1 MGFRS
6 FEMEMVEIIGVIE
19 MAEIIEIIKNR
30 RQTTEGRRR
39 HRETHV
45 ATDITTTCSRVIVNC

>member
-6 FEMEMVEIIGVIE
+6 FEMEMIE
-19 MAEIIEIIKNR
+19 MVEMIEMGEIIKNR

-39 HRETHV
+39 HRETCV
-45 ATDITTTCSRVIVNC
+45 ATDRTTTCSRVIVNC